1 MQCNTI
7 NEDDEVVRLNIA
19 QICDFLYCAQNAI
32 LNSSTHDAAR
42 EYKKCFFWNDV
53 RGEPG

>member
-7 NEDDEVVRLNIA
+7 NEDDEVVRLIIA